1 MSGKDGARHFAKPY
15 IDPDIVFKILSD
27 NDLILCNMGPYEN
40 VSRQNA
46 PHPKGILHCSR
57 LLMDLLSASETAE
70 VHQSSLKKGLQQF
83 LVQTPDAQTSKY
95 SGEVW
100 INLRTERLTV
110 LLYHVRK
117 LAQGTNLHQAAI
129 KLTKVEYKQLQEILN
144 VVKLREEVAQK
155 EPHHKAIADIA
166 ETPRSL
172 NKGDSDA
179 SELSMDP
186 SGFPCMF
193 ASPSSS
199 SKPFKKAETSEPLE
213 KGETSPEKRR
223 ILSQKNYEKRRSFS
237 QKAFGKRHSFRREK
251 KK

>member
-1 MSGKDGARHFAKPY
+1 MSGKGGARHFAKPY

-27 NDLILCNMGPYEN
+27 NDQILGNMGPYEN

-46 PHPKGILHCSR
+46 PNPKGILHCSK
-57 LLMDLLSASETAE
+57 LVMDLLGASETAE
-70 VHQSSLKKGLQQF
+70 VHPSSLKKGLQQF
-83 LVQTPDAQTSKY
+83 LVQTPDANTSKF

-117 LAQGTNLHQAAI
+117 LAQGTASLQQAAI
-129 KLTKVEYKQLQEILN
+129 KLTKNEYKQLEEILN
-144 VVKLREEVAQK
+144 VVELREEVAQK

-166 ETPRSL
+166 EKPRSL
-172 NKGDSDA
+172 KKGDSDA
-179 SELSMDP
+179 SEVSMDP

-199 SKPFKKAETSEPLE
+199 SKPLKKAETSGPLE
-213 KGETSPEKRR
+213 KGETST
-223 ILSQKNYEKRRSFS
+223 
-237 QKAFGKRHSFRREK
+237 K
-251 KK
+251 KKRKKASSLLKNL